1 MPYGVAVSPDGGL
14 ILVTNQQG
22 GTLVVVDATDGM
34 WRATVRVGRYP
45 EGVVIAEASA
55 YVANWFSDS
64 VSVIDMAT
72 LRETARIAVP
82 DGPRSLAVARGGDR

>member
-1 MPYGVAVSPDGGL
+1 MSSRPRHTPLGAAALVAGLSLLLGPLVPVAAVAAPDGS
-14 ILVTNQQG
+14 
-22 GTLVVVDATDGM
+22 
-34 WRATVRVGRYP
+34 
-45 EGVVIAEASA
+45 GVVIAEASA